1 MTTLVG
7 ISGPIA
13 SGKSTLAKGIKRIMK
28 YRYYTAEIIPFATGL
43 KYLGSLHDHPDRMR
57 LANQYFLD
65 LGYAPDIAAL
75 GTEALLDAFRR
86 FPVEAGV
93 KPRQLYQYI
102 GTEIGRQLIEPDIWI
117 KAVKL
122 QVQRMTQKP
131 HFVLIDDMRF
141 INESEQVDI
150 HVGIT
155 MVTPSAQ
162 AAYKARQS
170 LYPAEYFYSD
180 HQSEKERDQLVA
192 PHFTIETDFS
202 VDAVADLVE
211 SLSDYANQLNMPVKL
226 TDHYY
231 NREFVNYGEY
241 DFYRRYPNRIVSSGN
256 PPPFNLKK
264 YSKGE

>member
-1 MTTLVG
+1 MTTLIG

-122 QVQRMTQKP
+122 QVQRMAQKP
-131 HFVLIDDMRF
+131 HFILIDDMRF

-192 PHFTIETDFS
+192 PHFMIETDFS

-211 SLSDYANQLNMPVKL
+211 SLTEYANQLNMPVQL
-226 TDHYY
+226 TDRYFA
-231 NREFVNYGEY
+231 REFINYGE
-241 DFYRRYPNRIVSSGN
+241 FYPNRIVSSGN
-256 PPPFNLKK
+256 PPSFNLKK